1 MPDVLERVRTEI
13 ERRLGQLAEPVA
25 EAARLETALGALSQ
39 LAADGRPASGNRR
52 RRARAAVGGKATSTK
67 PPRAKGPRR
76 KRTTPGANDA
86 IVLASFHGESEP
98 LEIKR
103 VADKTGLRHATAS
116 YTLKKLAG
124 SGHLSQSSRS
134 GSRGVPKLIFTLAT
148 SGGNAATSETAAPA
162 SIPPA
167 PNAKRKAR
175 RKARRNKA
183 AAKTPAANSAA

>member
-25 EAARLETALGALSQ
+25 EAERLQTALGALSE
-39 LAADGRPASGNRR
+39 LAPDGPAASGNGRR
-52 RRARAAVGGKATSTK
+52 RTRAAVATQATGTK
-67 PPRAKGPRR
+67 PPRAKGQRR
-76 KRTTPGANDA
+76 KRTAPTANDA
-86 IVLASFHGESEP
+86 IVLASFHRESEP

-103 VADKTGLRHATAS
+103 VAEKTGLRHATAS

-124 SGHLSQSSRS
+124 SGQLSQSSRS
-134 GSRGVPKLIFTLAT
+134 GGRGVPKLIFSLAP
-148 SGGNAATSETAAPA
+148 GGENAATSETAAPA

-167 PNAKRKAR
+167 AKAQRKAR

-183 AAKTPAANSAA
+183 AAKAPAAASPA

>member
-13 ERRLGQLAEPVA
+13 EGRLGQLAEPVA

-39 LAADGRPASGNRR
+39 LAADGRPVSGNGR

-67 PPRAKGPRR
+67 APRAKGPRR

-134 GSRGVPKLIFTLAT
+134 GSRGVPKLIFSL
-148 SGGNAATSETAAPA
+148 ATSETTAPA

-175 RKARRNKA
+175 GNARRSKA
-183 AAKTPAANSAA
+183 TAKAPAAKSAA